1 MNLKVSSTVEVSS
14 LLRKKSTKTSSSVFG
29 PFPEFIKLDFNF
41 YCATDNSKNL
51 NSKMFLIT

>member
-29 PFPEFIKLDFNF
+29 PFPEFIKLDFSTSTF
-41 YCATDNSKNL
+41 WFPLLSK
-51 NSKMFLIT
+51 SRFDI